1 MLTGGSYKVVSAL
14 WAGFQPVPVATGAAR
29 RGRPRAVQEV
39 NIAHRMNPSDSSRVM
54 IICAASSGVHSRVSI
69 TSSAR
74 SGAS

>member
-1 MLTGGSYKVVSAL
+1 MLAGGSYKVVSAL
-14 WAGFQPVPVATGAAR
+14 CAGVWPVQSLLVQRAEAAR
-29 RGRPRAVQEV
+29 VAVPKV
-39 NIAHRMNPSDSSRVM
+39 NVAHRMNPSDSSRVM